1 MRPRKTDR
9 HLPPCVFHRHGA
21 YYLVRRGK
29 WTRLAADLPEA
40 LKEYARL
47 HAQPS
52 GGMAAL
58 IEGAMPGILAGKTA
72 QTVAQYNV
80 ASRRLQEI
88 FAEFAPHQVTPRDVM
103 QLRRHFADSP
113 ATANRTISV
122 LRQVMDYA
130 LEQELIDANPCVGI
144 KRVPQQARTRRIER
158 SEYDAIQAHADP
170 LLSVVMDLCYLTGQ
184 RIGDVLKI
192 RRADLR
198 DDGIYVE
205 QQKTKARVLVA
216 WNPDLR
222 AAVETAKGMW
232 GAAAGLYLLRGLNF
246 QPPTYVMIWKRWG
259 KACAAAGVADAT
271 IHDLRA
277 MSGTEAEAQGIDAQ
291 RLLGHTDGKMT
302 RRYLRDKTLPLV
314 EGPRRRPKNE
324 KSA

>member
-40 LKEYARL
+40 LREYARL

-52 GGMAAL
+52 DGMAAL
-58 IEGAMPGILAGKTA
+58 IEDAMPLILAGKAA

-80 ASRRLQEI
+80 AARRLQSI
-88 FAEFAPHQVTPRDVM
+88 FAEYAPHQVTARDVM

-144 KRVPQQARTRRIER
+144 KRVAQQARTRRIER
-158 SEYDAIQAHADP
+158 SEFDAIQSQAGD

-198 DDGIYVE
+198 EEGIYVE
-205 QQKTKARVLVA
+205 QEKTGVRLVVA
-216 WNPDLR
+216 WTTELR
-222 AAVETAKGMW
+222 AAVEQAKGLW
-232 GAAAGLYLLRGLNF
+232 GATPGLYLLRGRNF
-246 QPPTYVMIWKRWG
+246 QPPTYPQIWKQWR
-259 KACAAAGVADAT
+259 KACAAAGVVGAT

-277 MSGTEAEAQGIDAQ
+277 MSGTEAEAQGHDPQ

-302 RRYLRDKTLPLV
+302 RRYLRDKTVSVV
-314 EGPRRRPKNE
+314 EGPSRKR
-324 KSA
+324 AG